1 MARGRCSVKLRR
13 PRQTRPLAYG
23 RESRAADASIA
34 WLIAAVESSAHG
46 TKAQAQATGRAPR
59 RLWRMEG
66 ACRGAA
72 GTQGAFARRPA
83 GARLAQRLHLGRDT
97 GAGGR
102 PGRGGPGPQHPDHL
116 RAAEEASMKSP
127 KPIFGERLGGEP
139 RTSWSTSSNAR
150 RAVAGSTR
158 LQAPAASPL
167 RVARATQA
175 ITTSASVYSR
185 VCV

>member
-102 PGRGGPGPQHPDHL
+102 PGRGGRGPQHPAHL

-127 KPIFGERLGGEP
+127 KPIIGERLG
-139 RTSWSTSSNAR
+139 SLSLANDS
-150 RAVAGSTR
+150 
-158 LQAPAASPL
+158 AASPERAGAL
-167 RVARATQA
+167 HPIPGVRALDRRARP
-175 ITTSASVYSR
+175 
-185 VCV
+185 